1 MYIQRKKPKI
11 LIFESAVLYQR
22 KTRIMSL
29 YRAKYVHS
37 TGCCRKNVLLSK
49 STASPRCALIMAC
62 MRSILYTRLRLAGL
76 FPKTDAGQGIRKML
90 NFFKGKGIFSGT
102 PCTYMW
108 KLVNK
113 SLRRVSYTNPKFLV
127 LMAITS
133 FAFRICLLKNKHGP
147 DQYLRK
153 QKSY

>member
-90 NFFKGKGIFSGT
+90 NFF
-102 PCTYMW
+102 
-108 KLVNK
+108 
-113 SLRRVSYTNPKFLV
+113 
-127 LMAITS
+127 
-133 FAFRICLLKNKHGP
+133 
-147 DQYLRK
+147 LRK
-153 QKSY
+153 RHFFRNTLYLHVKTCKQIFEKGLLHESKVFGLDGHHQFCLQNLLAEKQTWTRSIS